1 MVAEIDLS
9 KYRWAA
15 VKGGRKALRMYG
27 KNSSLSND
35 DADGESSIALS
46 LCQRTFDAEKGR
58 FGCYVKRAAFNAVRR
73 LCQKHLREPIAEIP
87 EGVASASDGFDE
99 WLHDDAERAQA
110 LQALHHPE
118 ATLKLLRKTSERKA
132 RRLCEQARIPAV
144 QVGREWFALSRE
156 VTAWRFAQIR
166 SAYKTDGQRR
176 IAERLGCSRWL
187 VRLATV
193 GLKPAKTISRRQKPL
208 DVDLFGEKN
217 HGKRAKA
224 T

>member
-87 EGVASASDGFDE
+87 EGVASASGDF
-99 WLHDDAERAQA
+99 
-110 LQALHHPE
+110 
-118 ATLKLLRKTSERKA
+118 
-132 RRLCEQARIPAV
+132 
-144 QVGREWFALSRE
+144 
-156 VTAWRFAQIR
+156 
-166 SAYKTDGQRR
+166 
-176 IAERLGCSRWL
+176 
-187 VRLATV
+187 
-193 GLKPAKTISRRQKPL
+193 
-208 DVDLFGEKN
+208 EK
-217 HGKRAKA
+217 
-224 T
+224 